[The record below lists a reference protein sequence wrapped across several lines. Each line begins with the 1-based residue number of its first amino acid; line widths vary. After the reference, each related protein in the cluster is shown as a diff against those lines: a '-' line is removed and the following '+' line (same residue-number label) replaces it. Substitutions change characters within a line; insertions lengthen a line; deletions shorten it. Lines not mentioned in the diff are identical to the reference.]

1 MKRKLYKSSKNKKLA
16 GVCGGLAE
24 YLNIDV
30 TVVRLIWAI
39 LSLFYGSGIIIYII
53 CALVIPYDNII
64 DMYNEKA
71 INSKLS
77 YIMSSFC
84 RRVFWFF
91 VKYVGSPNL

>member
-30 TVVRLIWAI
+30 TVVRPIWAI

-53 CALVIPYDNII
+53 CALVIPDDNII
-64 DMYNEKA
+64 DM
-71 INSKLS
+71 
-77 YIMSSFC
+77 
-84 RRVFWFF
+84 
-91 VKYVGSPNL
+91 

>member
-30 TVVRLIWAI
+30 TVLLLICAI

-53 CALVIPYDNII
+53 CALVIPDDNII
-64 DMYNEKA
+64 DM
-71 INSKLS
+71 
-77 YIMSSFC
+77 
-84 RRVFWFF
+84 
-91 VKYVGSPNL
+91 

>member
-30 TVVRLIWAI
+30 TVVRHIWAI

-53 CALVIPYDNII
+53 CALVIPDDNII
-64 DMYNEKA
+64 DM
-71 INSKLS
+71 
-77 YIMSSFC
+77 
-84 RRVFWFF
+84 
-91 VKYVGSPNL
+91 